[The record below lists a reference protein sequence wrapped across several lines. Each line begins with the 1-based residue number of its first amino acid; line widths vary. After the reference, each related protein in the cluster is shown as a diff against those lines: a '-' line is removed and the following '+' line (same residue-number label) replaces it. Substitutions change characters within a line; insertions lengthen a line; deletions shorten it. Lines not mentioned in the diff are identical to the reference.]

1 MKVDIKNMSLNELE
15 TFIAGMGK
23 EKYRVAQ
30 IFKWLYHYRVD
41 NFDEMTNLSKSFRE
55 ELKEVAYISSIRLEK
70 VEKSSDGTSK
80 YLYEL
85 SDGEGVESV
94 LIPDGSRRTLCISSQ
109 IGCPL
114 DCGFCLTGS
123 IGFKRNLETAE
134 IINQILCL
142 IKNLDED
149 EKITNIVFMGM
160 GEPLLNYDNVVRAIG
175 IITGDQGL
183 GISIRKVTLSTAG
196 VVPQI
201 ARLGQDTNINLA
213 VSLNATTD
221 EVRQKI
227 MPVDKQYS
235 LESLLQAC
243 RTYPLPPRRKITFE
257 YVMLK
262 DINDSIEDEK
272 RLVTLLRC
280 IPSMVNLLPF
290 NEYEGA
296 SFKRPPKERID
307 TFHKYLLDKG
317 MTVITRSSKGDDI
330 SAACG
335 QLRGRVKG
343 EMP

>member
-1 MKVDIKNMSLNELE
+1 MKVDIKNMSLGELE

-30 IFKWLYHYRVD
+30 IFKWLYHYKVD
-41 NFDEMTNLSKSFRE
+41 DFDEMTNLSKSFRE
-55 ELKEVAYISSIRLEK
+55 ELKELAYISSILLEK

-85 SDGEGVESV
+85 DDGEGVESV

-109 IGCPL
+109 VGCPL
-114 DCGFCLTGS
+114 DCSFCLTGS

-142 IKNLDED
+142 MKSLGED
-149 EKITNIVFMGM
+149 DKITNIVFMGM
-160 GEPLLNYDNVVRAIG
+160 GEPLLNYENVVRAIG
-175 IITGDQGL
+175 IITSDQGL

-201 ARLGQDTNINLA
+201 VRLGQDTNINLA

-227 MPVDKQYS
+227 MPVDKKYS
-235 LESLLQAC
+235 LETLMEAC
-243 RTYPLPPRRKITFE
+243 RAYPLPPRRKITFE

-262 DINDSIEDEK
+262 GVNDSTEDAK
-272 RLVTLLRC
+272 RLVALLRG

-296 SFKRPPKERID
+296 SFKRPSKERID
-307 TFHKYLLDKG
+307 SFHKYLLDKG

-335 QLRGRVKG
+335 QLRGRLKR
-343 EMP
+343 

>member
-1 MKVDIKNMSLNELE
+1 MKVDIKNMSLGELE
-15 TFIAGMGK
+15 TFVAGMGK

-30 IFKWLYHYRVD
+30 IFKWLYQYKVD
-41 NFDEMTNLSKSFRE
+41 DFDEMSNLSRSFRE
-55 ELKEVAYISSIRLEK
+55 ELKELAYISSIRLEK
-70 VEKSSDGTSK
+70 EENSSDGTSK

-85 SDGEGVESV
+85 SDGEGIESV
-94 LIPDGSRRTLCISSQ
+94 LIRDGSRRTLCISSQ
-109 IGCPL
+109 VGCPL
-114 DCGFCLTGS
+114 DCAFCLTGS
-123 IGFKRNLETAE
+123 IGFKRNLETSE

-142 IKNLDED
+142 MKSLDEG

-160 GEPLLNYDNVVRAIG
+160 GEPLLNYENVVRAIG
-175 IITGDQGL
+175 IITCDQGL

-201 ARLGQDTNINLA
+201 VRLGQDTNINLA

-227 MPVDKQYS
+227 MPVDKKYS
-235 LESLLQAC
+235 LESLLAAC
-243 RTYPLPPRRKITFE
+243 RAYPLPPRRKITFE

-262 DINDSIEDEK
+262 GINDSPEDAK
-272 RLVTLLRC
+272 RLVALLRG

-296 SFKRPPKERID
+296 SFKRPSKERID
-307 TFHKYLLDKG
+307 SFHKYLLDKG
-317 MTVITRSSKGDDI
+317 MTVITRSGKGDDI

-335 QLRGRVKG
+335 QLRGRLKR
-343 EMP
+343 